1 MRTIFFCLLVILS
14 TGTNAQEPMLN
25 KTDLLA
31 KAKKQNT
38 TGWVVFGTGFT
49 ITSIGLIMVTNEVK
63 NDLYNI
69 FSPEKQK
76 NSSAGTVLVIGGA
89 AGMLSSIP
97 FFLVSSKNQKR
108 AAIAFLKLESQHELK
123 KASFV
128 TSSFPAL
135 GLRISL

>member
-1 MRTIFFCLLVILS
+1 MRHSLLTILLFVSIIS
-14 TGTNAQEPMLN
+14 NAQEN
-25 KTDLLA
+25 TSIKTDLLA

-38 TGWVVFGTGFT
+38 AGWVVFGTGFT

-76 NSSAGTVLVIGGA
+76 NSSAGTVLAIVGT

-108 AAIAFLKLESQHELK
+108 AAIAFLKMESQHELK